1 MRKSK
6 YDHDPGARP
15 VQDEQLPEKPEE
27 EPATPRIEYN
37 QGPPLIDEVIFDGHT
52 EQYPQ
57 ASVRD
62 LFNLE
67 AGEEPPVAD
76 IIPDAVD
83 VPEHDKDAVP
93 LDLPAPEAAFENLQ
107 VVELQE
113 SFKQNIKAIGQD
125 LYDKLEALRKAL
137 CIEQDRLAQ
146 AVADLEKAILNLH
159 HRHARQIVQ
168 IYIESK
174 RL

>member
-1 MRKSK
+1 M
-6 YDHDPGARP
+6 
-15 VQDEQLPEKPEE
+15 
-27 EPATPRIEYN
+27 
-37 QGPPLIDEVIFDGHT
+37 IDEVIFDGHT

-137 CIEQDRLAQ
+137 CIE
-146 AVADLEKAILNLH
+146 
-159 HRHARQIVQ
+159 
-168 IYIESK
+168 
-174 RL
+174 